1 MGLRL
6 GVLSTAAINDLVIPA
21 AVAAGMELA
30 AVASRD
36 GVRAREYAAA
46 NGFSRGHGSYEALLD
61 DPDVD
66 LVYISAPNNLHVEWA
81 LRAIAAGKHVLVEKP
96 FTRSAEEARAAVAA
110 AEAAGVL
117 LSEAFMWRHNPQTR
131 RIEEL
136 VSDGAVGRV
145 LVVRAS
151 FAFELEGLRG
161 AGDTRFDP
169 DLDGGSLMDVGCYCI
184 SAIRLLAGEPER
196 VHAERILG
204 PSGVDIAMT
213 ATLRMPGDVLGQF
226 DCGFATPHRD
236 ELEVI
241 GTEGSLYVDDPWH
254 ARDPGI
260 ELRAADGTRTHVEV
274 APQDSYRLQL
284 ENMAAAIAGTAP
296 LRVDG
301 ADAVGQARALEAV
314 HRAAAEGVTVVPP
327 PPG

>member
-6 GVLSTAAINDLVIPA
+6 GILSTAAINDLIIPA
-21 AVAAGMELA
+21 ARAAGIELA

-36 GVRAREYAAA
+36 TARAEAYAAA
-46 NGFSRGHGSYEALLD
+46 NGFARGHGSYEALLD

-96 FTRSAEEARAAVAA
+96 LTRAAEEARAVVAA
-110 AEAAGVL
+110 AEAAGVVV
-117 LSEAFMWRHNPQTR
+117 SEAFMWRHNPQTR
-131 RIEEL
+131 ALEDL
-136 VSDGAVGRV
+136 VRAGTVGRV

-161 AGDTRFDP
+161 ADDTRFDP
-169 DLDGGSLMDVGCYCI
+169 DLDGGSLMDVGCYCL
-184 SAIRLLAGEPER
+184 SGIRLLAGEPER

-204 PSGVDIAMT
+204 RSGVDIAMT
-213 ATLRMPGDVLGQF
+213 ATLRMPGDVLAQF

-236 ELEVI
+236 ELEVV
-241 GTEGSLYVDDPWH
+241 GTEGSLYIDDPWH
-254 ARDPGI
+254 ARQPGI
-260 ELRAADGTRTHVEV
+260 EVRPAAGDRYTVEV
-274 APQDSYRLQL
+274 TPQDSYRLQL
-284 ENMAAAIAGTAP
+284 ENVAAAIAGAAL

-301 ADAVGQARALEAV
+301 ADAIGQARALEAV
-314 HRAAAEGVTVVPP
+314 HRAAAEGVTVVPEP
-327 PPG
+327 LD

>member
-6 GVLSTAAINDLVIPA
+6 GILSTAAINDLIIPA
-21 AVAAGMELA
+21 ATAAGIELA

-36 GVRAREYAAA
+36 TARAEAYAAEH
-46 NGFSRGHGSYEALLD
+46 GFARGHGAYRALLD

-66 LVYISAPNNLHVEWA
+66 LVYISAPNTLHVEWT

-96 FTRSAEEARAAVAA
+96 LTRHAEEARAVVTA

-117 LSEAFMWRHNPQTR
+117 VSEAFMWRHHPQTR
-131 RIEEL
+131 RIAEL
-136 VSDGAVGRV
+136 VRDGAVGRP
-145 LVVRAS
+145 LVVRAA
-151 FAFELEGLRG
+151 FAFALEGMRG
-161 AGDTRFDP
+161 IRDTRFDP
-169 DLDGGSLMDVGCYCI
+169 DLDGGSLMDVGCYCV

-204 PSGVDIAMT
+204 PTGVDVAMT

-254 ARDPGI
+254 ARAPGI
-260 ELRAADGTRTHVEV
+260 EIRDADGGRTVVEIAV
-274 APQDSYRLQL
+274 QDSYRLQL
-284 ENMAAAIAGTAP
+284 ENMAAAIAGAAP

-301 ADAVGQARALEAV
+301 ADAVGQARALEAI

-327 PPG
+327 PV